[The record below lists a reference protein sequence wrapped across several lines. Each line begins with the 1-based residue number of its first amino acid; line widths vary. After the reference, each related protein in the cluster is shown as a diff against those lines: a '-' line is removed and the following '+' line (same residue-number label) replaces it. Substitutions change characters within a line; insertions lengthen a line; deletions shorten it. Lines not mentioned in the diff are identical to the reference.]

1 MSGPEDGARIKSAA
15 SLLLKG
21 GTLVGEPCPECGG
34 VQVRLGDK
42 TTCIGCGREVMQIVQ
57 PEAPKQQAAAGL
69 QSAASLIEDRIA
81 AVASE
86 LKEERDTAVQKDKA
100 ELLESYLRILEKLR
114 NLSAGRT

>member
-21 GTLVGEPCPECGG
+21 GTLVGEPCLECGG

-42 TTCIGCGREVMQIVQ
+42 TTCIGCGREIMLLQ
-57 PEAPKQQAAAGL
+57 PEAPKQQAPSL
-69 QSAASLIEDRIA
+69 QSAAAIIEEKIA

-86 LKEERDTAVQKDKA
+86 LKEEQDTAAQKDKS

-114 NLSAGRT
+114 SLSSGTT